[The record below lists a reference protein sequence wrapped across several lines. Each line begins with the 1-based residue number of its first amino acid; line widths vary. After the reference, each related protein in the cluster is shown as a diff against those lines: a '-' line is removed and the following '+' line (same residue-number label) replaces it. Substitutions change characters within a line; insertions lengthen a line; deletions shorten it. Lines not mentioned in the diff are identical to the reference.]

1 MGVSAFVLIL
11 GGALFALFPALTWRK
26 VARLERSG
34 VRVAGM
40 VTRADLLRT
49 PSEPSEMQ
57 VRFTTLDGRDCLT
70 HFDVL
75 PEDRLPIA
83 GDEVRLIYDPKNPGR
98 TRLAHARGANPAATL
113 LTPIAIG
120 VVAIVVGIVIAT
132 VQLLG

>member
-1 MGVSAFVLIL
+1 MNVSAFVLIL

-26 VARLERSG
+26 VARLERTG
-34 VRVAGM
+34 VRVTGV
-40 VTRADLLRT
+40 VTWADPLRT

-57 VRFTTLDGRDCLT
+57 VRFTTLDGRDRLT

-75 PEDRLPIA
+75 PEDRLPIV
-83 GDEVRLIYDPKNPGR
+83 GDEVRLVYDPKDPRR
-98 TRLAHARGANPAATL
+98 TRLVHARSANPAATL

-120 VVAIVVGIVIAT
+120 AVAIVAGVVVAV

>member
-1 MGVSAFVLIL
+1 MNVSALVLIL

-34 VRVAGM
+34 VRVAGL

-57 VRFTTLDGRDCLT
+57 VRFTTLDGRDYLT

-75 PEDRLPIA
+75 PEDRLPIV
-83 GDEVRLIYDPKNPGR
+83 GDEVQLIYDPKNPSR
-98 TRLAHARGANPAATL
+98 TRMVQTRSANPATTL
-113 LTPIAIG
+113 LAPIAIG
-120 VVAIVVGIVIAT
+120 VVAIGVGVVVAI

>member
-1 MGVSAFVLIL
+1 MNVSALVLIL
-11 GGALFALFPALTWRK
+11 GGTLFALFPALTWRK

-75 PEDRLPIA
+75 PEDRLPIV
-83 GDEVRLIYDPKNPGR
+83 GEEVRLIYDPRNPSR
-98 TRLAHARGANPAATL
+98 TRMVQTRSANPSTTL
-113 LTPIAIG
+113 LAPIAIG
-120 VVAIVVGIVIAT
+120 VVAIVVGVVVAI